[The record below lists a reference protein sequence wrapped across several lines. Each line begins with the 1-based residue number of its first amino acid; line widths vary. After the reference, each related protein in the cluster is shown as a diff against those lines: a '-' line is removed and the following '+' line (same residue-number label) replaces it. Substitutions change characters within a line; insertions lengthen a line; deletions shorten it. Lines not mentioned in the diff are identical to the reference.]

1 MEKNNPFKLEYLK
14 NDDNRE
20 ELEIFL
26 WDLMEYFED
35 RQDANMEDG
44 HYIPND
50 AMKMLIKL
58 NDIFGIR
65 QC

>member
-1 MEKNNPFKLEYLK
+1 MEKHNPFKLEYLK

-26 WDLMEYFED
+26 WDLMEYLED
-35 RQDANMEDG
+35 RMDADFEDG
-44 HYIPND
+44 HHVPNEELR
-50 AMKMLIKL
+50 MLGKL